1 MAHKTTEK
9 NKFEF
14 YVRLADHT
22 ESTLTNTIED
32 DMSEDQVRREC
43 KNILGTWQGDS
54 PVGVDVYRN
63 GEYFISEDVED

>member
-1 MAHKTTEK
+1 MAHKTTEE

-22 ESTLTNTIED
+22 ESTLANTIDD

-43 KNILGTWQGDS
+43 KNILGTWQGDC